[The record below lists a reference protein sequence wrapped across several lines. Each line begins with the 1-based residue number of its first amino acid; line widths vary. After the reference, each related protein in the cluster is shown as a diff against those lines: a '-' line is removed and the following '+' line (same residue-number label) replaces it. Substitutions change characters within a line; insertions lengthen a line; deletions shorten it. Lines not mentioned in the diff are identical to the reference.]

1 MAEAERMAARFC
13 ELSPTAVQGMK
24 ESMIKASSLDYAAI
38 NHITE
43 DVQTRVM
50 NSDDRKE
57 GGKAFLE
64 KRKANWD

>member
-1 MAEAERMAARFC
+1 MAARFC
-13 ELSPTAVQGMK
+13 ELSPIAVQGMK

-57 GGKAFLE
+57 GGKAFIE
-64 KRKANWD
+64 KRKADWG

>member
-1 MAEAERMAARFC
+1 
-13 ELSPTAVQGMK
+13 LSPTAVQGMK